1 MKITSDKE
9 STKIVKKFLTKIGS
23 LTFQDN
29 WMGFGEV
36 SIRIVSVGETD
47 KYNWNESKY
56 SRVLNIEVTMKKKGE
71 RYSKDRI
78 PAEYSWRETRISFYK
93 KRKSSAS
100 LYFDRLICQT
110 QIPLFFKM
118 ASIPG
123 PRHSGSDFM
132 GNITFKYID

>member
-9 STKIVKKFLTKIGS
+9 STKILKKFLTKIGS

-47 KYNWNESKY
+47 KWNWNENKY

-71 RYSKDRI
+71 RYSEDRI

-93 KRKSSAS
+93 RRKSNAS
-100 LYFDRLICQT
+100 VYFDRLICQT

>member
-9 STKIVKKFLTKIGS
+9 STKILKKFLTKIES
-23 LTFQDN
+23 LTFKDN

-36 SIRIVSVGETD
+36 SVRIVSVGETD
-47 KYNWNESKY
+47 KWNWNENKY

-71 RYSKDRI
+71 RYSEDRI

-100 LYFDRLICQT
+100 VYFDRLINQT

-123 PRHSGSDFM
+123 PRHYCSDFM

>member
-23 LTFQDN
+23 LTFHDN
-29 WMGFGEV
+29 WNGFGDV
-36 SIRIVSVGETD
+36 TIRIVSVGETD
-47 KYNWNESKY
+47 KWNWNENKY
-56 SRVLNIEVTMKKKGE
+56 SRVLNIEITMKKKGE
-71 RYSKDRI
+71 RFSEDRI
-78 PAEYSWRETRISFYK
+78 PTKHYWSETRISFYK
-93 KRKSSAS
+93 RRKSNAS
-100 LYFDRLICQT
+100 VYFDRLICQT

-123 PRHSGSDFM
+123 PRHLTNDFM